1 MQKSSGKDEGLLYM
15 SLNQDQ
21 TCLVVGTEKGFK
33 LYDTI
38 PFKLRYQR
46 GKFRIYKKNKFLN
59 FSFGRWYRDY
69 RNDV

>member
-1 MQKSSGKDEGLLYM
+1 M

-21 TCLVVGTEKGFK
+21 SSLVVGTEKGFR

-46 GKFRIYKKNKFLN
+46 SKT
-59 FSFGRWYRDY
+59 
-69 RNDV
+69 

>member
-1 MQKSSGKDEGLLYM
+1 MDTSKEDNLLYI

-33 LYDTI
+33 VYDTI

-46 GKFRIYKKNKFLN
+46 GK
-59 FSFGRWYRDY
+59 
-69 RNDV
+69 

>member
-1 MQKSSGKDEGLLYM
+1 MDNSKEDNLLYI

-33 LYDTI
+33 VYDTI

-46 GKFRIYKKNKFLN
+46 GK
-59 FSFGRWYRDY
+59 
-69 RNDV
+69 

>member
-1 MQKSSGKDEGLLYM
+1 MQNSSSKSEGLLYM

-21 TCLVVGTEKGFK
+21 SCLVVGTENGFK

-46 GKFRIYKKNKFLN
+46 GKI
-59 FSFGRWYRDY
+59 
-69 RNDV
+69 

>member
-1 MQKSSGKDEGLLYM
+1 MQNSSMNDEGLLYM

-21 TCLVVGTEKGFK
+21 TCLVVGTEKGFR

-46 GKFRIYKKNKFLN
+46 SKK
-59 FSFGRWYRDY
+59 
-69 RNDV
+69 